1 MVQPPGVS
9 FSEGVVSRYNALS
22 ASRQSRRSE
31 IRGLVV
37 PDPPLTPTLE
47 EMNAAFGDAQIITGP
62 GLLRRYQYP
71 LCAAIPLIE
80 TLHRSLDHPEIFS
93 TVTASYAG
101 WLD

>member
-1 MVQPPGVS
+1 
-9 FSEGVVSRYNALS
+9 
-22 ASRQSRRSE
+22 
-31 IRGLVV
+31 
-37 PDPPLTPTLE
+37 
-47 EMNAAFGDAQIITGP
+47 MNAAFGDAQIITGP

-80 TLHRSLDHPEIFS
+80 YLHRFLDHPEIFS